1 MHLKQFKWKTVP
13 SARTNW
19 PCIAFPQAEHVEARL
34 AEVEEPTLGCLAA
47 LDWDEDTE

>member
-1 MHLKQFKWKTVP
+1 MTKTCNGEKF
-13 SARTNW
+13 SRENSRET
-19 PCIAFPQAEHVEARL
+19 HEARL